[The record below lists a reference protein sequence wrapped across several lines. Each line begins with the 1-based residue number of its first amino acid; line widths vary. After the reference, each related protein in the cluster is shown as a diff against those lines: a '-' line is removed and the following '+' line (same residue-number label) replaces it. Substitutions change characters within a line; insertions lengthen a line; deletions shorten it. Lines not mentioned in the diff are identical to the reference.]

1 MGRLDGKIAIVT
13 GAARGMGEA
22 AARLFAAEGAKVVV
36 ADVLDAEARAVASA
50 IGDAAVAVHL
60 DVTDEASWQAA
71 LAVCVDRFG
80 TPGVL
85 VNNAGILHVAPVLTM
100 DVADLRRVL
109 EVNLVGPFLGMKVVG
124 GAMAAAGGGSIVNV
138 SSTGGMI
145 GMSMISAYTASKW
158 GLRGLTKSAAIELAR
173 RGVRVNSLHP
183 GGVATVMGGAAASV
197 LTDPPAFGAMD
208 PDPALAAI
216 DARSANQPIQ
226 RIGRPV
232 EIARLALFL
241 ASDESSYCTGAEF
254 VADGGDI
261 AGHDLSASFA

>member
-22 AARLFAAEGAKVVV
+22 EARLFAAEGAKVVV
-36 ADVLDAEARAVASA
+36 ADVLDGEANAVAAA
-50 IGDAAVAVHL
+50 IGDAALAVHL
-60 DVTDEASWQAA
+60 DVTDEASWHAA
-71 LAVCVDRFG
+71 LDACRARFG
-80 TPGVL
+80 EPTAL
-85 VNNAGILHVAPVLTM
+85 VNNAGVLHVAPLLAM

-158 GLRGLTKSAAIELAR
+158 GLRGMTKSAAIELAHQ
-173 RGVRVNSLHP
+173 GVRVNSLHP
-183 GGVATVMGGAAASV
+183 GGVATPMAGGAGSV
-197 LTDPPAFGAMD
+197 LTDPPAFGTVDA
-208 PDPALAAI
+208 DPALAAL
-216 DARSANQPIQ
+216 DARSAGQPIR

-261 AGHDLSASFA
+261 AGHDLSASFS

>member
-22 AARLFAAEGAKVVV
+22 EARLFAAEGARVVV
-36 ADVLDAEARAVASA
+36 ADVLDDEARAVAAA

-71 LAVCVDRFG
+71 LQVCVDRFG
-80 TPGVL
+80 APNVL
-85 VNNAGILHVAPVLTM
+85 VNNAGILHVSPLLAM

-109 EVNLVGPFLGMKVVG
+109 EVNLVGAFLGMKVAG

-158 GLRGLTKSAAIELAR
+158 GLRGMTKSAAIELAGV
-173 RGVRVNSLHP
+173 GVRVNSLHP
-183 GGVATVMGGAAASV
+183 GGVATPMAGGGASV
-197 LTDPPAFGAMD
+197 LTDPPAFGATDAD
-208 PDPALAAI
+208 PTLAAL
-216 DARSANQPIQ
+216 DARSANQPIP
-226 RIGRPV
+226 RIGRPI

-261 AGHDLSASFA
+261 AGHDLSRSFS